1 MALNPFFLNGS
12 PAEQRLVQDLINEQL
27 RMYGVEVL
35 YVPRRF
41 VRKET
46 IIREVTTSKFG
57 DNYAIEAYVSNYD
70 GYSGVGDILTKFGM
84 NLRDELTLVISKE
97 RFDDFISPFMANDTT
112 GELEVVSRPR
122 EGDIIYFPLGK
133 RIFEVK
139 FVEHEQPFYQL
150 GKTYVYELKCELF
163 EYEDEIGGWSET
175 TQSTTEIDEV
185 LENQGYI
192 KSLQLFSSGQVAALT
207 PSINTGYIRKIYLNN
222 DGYDYSGTPTV
233 AISSAPSG
241 GTNATAIALTKCVSG
256 SCSVKEILITNAGA
270 GYTTTPTIT
279 ITGGNGVGAAATCE
293 IVKNYYGIQS
303 VSIASSGSGYSTP
316 PTITFSAPS
325 VNAGTGIT
333 AKGKVVVSQ
342 DGNISKVYISD
353 AGIGYATQ
361 AAVSVQNPPLIT
373 GVGTYIFNEIV
384 VGQISGTKARVKT
397 WNEDTY
403 ILKVGIT
410 TGSFI
415 PGEIIVG
422 SASSA
427 IYSIKSSS
435 TSTLIDN
442 YEQNDEFESEASKIV
457 DFSESNPFGN
467 Y

>member
-1 MALNPFFLNGS
+1 
-12 PAEQRLVQDLINEQL
+12 L

-97 RFDDFISPFMANDTT
+97 RFDDFISPFMASDTS

-150 GKTYVYELKCELF
+150 GETYVYELKCELF
-163 EYEDEIGGWSET
+163 EYEDEIGGWDET
-175 TQSTTEIDEV
+175 NQSTTEIDDV

-192 KSLQLFSSGQVAALT
+192 KSLQLFSSGQVPTLT
-207 PSINTGYIRKIYLNN
+207 PAISTGYVRKIYLNN
-222 DGYDYSGTPTV
+222 DGYNYTGTPTV

-241 GTNATAIALTKCVSG
+241 GTNATAIAITKCVVG
-256 SCSVKEILITNAGA
+256 SCSVEEILITNAGA
-270 GYTTTPTIT
+270 GYTTTPTVT

-293 IVKNYYGIQS
+293 IVKDYYGIRS
-303 VSIASSGSGYSTP
+303 VSIASSGSGYSNP
-316 PTITFSAPS
+316 PNITFSSPS
-325 VNAGTGIT
+325 VGAAIT
-333 AKGKVVVSQ
+333 ATGKVIVSS
-342 DGNISKVYISD
+342 DGHISKVYISD
-353 AGIGYATQ
+353 AGIGYTTQ
-361 AAVSVQNPPLIT
+361 PSISVQSPPLIT
-373 GVGTYIFNEIV
+373 GIGTYSFNEV
-384 VGQISGTKARVKT
+384 VIGQTSKTRARVKT
-397 WNEDTY
+397 WNKDTY

-422 SASSA
+422 TASSA
-427 IYSIKSSS
+427 IYSLKSSS

-442 YEQNDEFESEASKIV
+442 YEQNDEFESEAIKIV

>member
-12 PAEQRLVQDLINEQL
+12 PSEQRLVQDLINEQL

-57 DNYAIEAYVSNYD
+57 DNYAIEAYLSNYD
-70 GYSGVGDILTKFGM
+70 GYSGAGDILTKFGM
-84 NLRDELTLVISKE
+84 NLRDELTLIISKE
-97 RFDDFISPFMANDTT
+97 RFDDFISPFMASDTS

-163 EYEDEIGGWSET
+163 EYEDEIGGWNES

-192 KSLQLFSSGQVAALT
+192 KSLQLFSTGQVPTLT
-207 PSINTGYIRKIYLNN
+207 PSISTGYVRKIYLNN
-222 DGYDYSGTPTV
+222 DGYDYTGTPTV
-233 AISSAPSG
+233 AISSAPTG
-241 GTNATAIALTKCVSG
+241 GTNATAIALTKCIAG
-256 SCSVKEILITNAGA
+256 SCSVREILITNAGA
-270 GYTTTPTIT
+270 GYTVTPTVT

-303 VSIASSGSGYSTP
+303 VSIASSGSGYSNP
-316 PTITFSAPS
+316 PSITFSSPS
-325 VNAGTGIT
+325 VGAAIT
-333 AKGKVVVSQ
+333 AKGKVVVSAN
-342 DGNISKVYISD
+342 GNVSRVYISD
-353 AGIGYATQ
+353 AGVGYTGQ
-361 AAVSVQNPPLIT
+361 PSISVQNPPLIT
-373 GVGTYIFNEIV
+373 GIGTYAFNEIV
-384 VGQISGTKARVKT
+384 VGQTSKTRARVKT
-397 WNEDTY
+397 WNKDTY

-422 SASSA
+422 TSSSA
-427 IYSIKSSS
+427 IYSLKSLSS
-435 TSTLIDN
+435 ETLIDN
-442 YEQNDEFESEASKIV
+442 YEQNDEFESESRSII

>member
-1 MALNPFFLNGS
+1 MALNSFFLNGS
-12 PAEQRLVQDLINEQL
+12 PSEQRLVQDLINEQL

-46 IIREVTTSKFG
+46 IIREVTTSKFS
-57 DNYAIEAYVSNYD
+57 DNYAIEAYLTNYD
-70 GYSGVGDILTKFGM
+70 GYSGAGDILTKFGM
-84 NLRDELTLVISKE
+84 NLRDELTLIISKE

-163 EYEDEIGGWSET
+163 EYEDEIGGWGEINQDTSD
-175 TQSTTEIDEV
+175 IDET

-192 KSLQLFSSGQVAALT
+192 KSLQLFSSGQVPTLT
-207 PSINTGYIRKIYLNN
+207 PSISTGYVRKIYLNN
-222 DGYDYSGTPTV
+222 DGYDYTGTPTV

-241 GTNATAIALTKCVSG
+241 GTNATAIALTKCTMG

-270 GYTTTPTIT
+270 GYTTIPIIT

-293 IVKNYYGIQS
+293 IVKNYYGIRS

-316 PTITFSAPS
+316 PSIRFSNPS
-325 VNAGTGIT
+325 VGSAIT
-333 AKGKVVVSQ
+333 ATGKVVVSP

-353 AGIGYATQ
+353 AGIGYTTNPTID
-361 AAVSVQNPPLIT
+361 VDNPPLIV
-373 GVGTYIFNEIV
+373 GIGTYTFNEIV
-384 VGQISGTKARVKT
+384 VGQTSKTRARVKT
-397 WNEDTY
+397 WNEDAY

-410 TGSFI
+410 TGLFI

-422 SASSA
+422 TSSSA
-427 IYSIKSSS
+427 IYSLKSLS

-442 YEQNDEFESEASKIV
+442 YEQNDEFESEASAIV

>member
-12 PAEQRLVQDLINEQL
+12 PSEQRLVQDLINEQL

-35 YVPRRF
+35 YIPRRF
-41 VRKET
+41 IRKES

-57 DNYAIEAYVSNYD
+57 DNYAIEAYVLNYD
-70 GYSGVGDILTKFGM
+70 GYSGAGDILTKFGM
-84 NLRDELTLVISKE
+84 SLRDELTLIISKE
-97 RFDDFISPFMANDTT
+97 RFDDFISPFMATDTS

-122 EGDIIYFPLGK
+122 EGDVVYFPLG
-133 RIFEVK
+133 RRLFEVK

-163 EYEDEIGGWSET
+163 EYEDEVGGWDESN
-175 TQSTTEIDEV
+175 QSTTEIDNV

-192 KSLQLFSSGQVAALT
+192 TSLNLFSSGESPTLT
-207 PSINTGYIRKIYLNN
+207 PTISTGYIRKIYLNN
-222 DGYDYSGTPTV
+222 DGYNYTKTPTV

-241 GTNATAIALTKCVSG
+241 GTNATAIALTRCIAG
-256 SCSVKEILITNAGA
+256 SCSIKEILITNAGA
-270 GYTTTPTIT
+270 GYTTIPTIT

-293 IVKNYYGIQS
+293 IVQDYYGIQS
-303 VSIASSGSGYSTP
+303 VSIASSGSGYSKSP
-316 PTITFSAPS
+316 VITFSSPS
-325 VNAGTGIT
+325 AGIAIT
-333 AKGKVVVSQ
+333 ATGKVIVSPS
-342 DGNISKVYISD
+342 GNISNVYISD
-353 AGIGYATQ
+353 AGIGYTAQPTIT
-361 AAVSVQNPPLIT
+361 VQDPPLIT
-373 GVGTYIFNEIV
+373 GIGTYTFNEIV
-384 VGQISGTKARVKT
+384 KGQTSNTKARVKT
-397 WNEDTY
+397 WNKDTY

-422 SASSA
+422 TSSSA
-427 IYSIKSSS
+427 IYSMKSSS
-435 TSTLIDN
+435 SGTLIDN
-442 YEQNDEFESEASKIV
+442 YEQNDEFESEAIKIL

>member
-12 PAEQRLVQDLINEQL
+12 PSEQRLVQDLINEQL

-35 YVPRRF
+35 YIPRRF

-46 IIREVTTSKFG
+46 IIREITTSKFS
-57 DNYAIEAYVSNYD
+57 DNYAIEAYLTNYD
-70 GYSGVGDILTKFGM
+70 GYSGAGDILTKFGM
-84 NLRDELTLVISKE
+84 NLRDELTLIISKE
-97 RFDDFISPFMANDTT
+97 RFDDFISPFMANDIT

-122 EGDIIYFPLGK
+122 EGDIVYFPLGK

-163 EYEDEIGGWSET
+163 EYEDEIGGWNET
-175 TQSTTEIDEV
+175 TQSTSEIDEV

-192 KSLQLFSSGQVAALT
+192 KSLQLFSSGQVPNLS
-207 PSINTGYIRKIYLNN
+207 PSISTGYVRKIYLNN
-222 DGYDYSGTPTV
+222 DGYDYTGTPTV

-241 GTNATAIALTKCVSG
+241 GTNATAIAITKCVVG

-270 GYTTTPTIT
+270 GYTTTPIIT

-293 IVKNYYGIQS
+293 IVKDYYGIQS

-316 PTITFSAPS
+316 PDITFSNPS
-325 VNAGTGIT
+325 VGSGIT
-333 AKGKVVVSQ
+333 ATGKVVVSS

-353 AGIGYATQ
+353 AGIGYDPNPTIF
-361 AAVSVQNPPLIT
+361 VQNPPLIT
-373 GVGTYIFNEIV
+373 GIGTYVFNEIV
-384 VGQISGTKARVKT
+384 VGQTSKTKARVKT
-397 WNEDTY
+397 WNRDTY

-422 SASSA
+422 TDSSA

-435 TSTLIDN
+435 TSALIDN

>member
-12 PAEQRLVQDLINEQL
+12 PSEQRLVQDLINEQL

-35 YVPRRF
+35 YIPRRF
-41 VRKET
+41 IRKES

-57 DNYAIEAYVSNYD
+57 DNYAIESYVLNYD
-70 GYSGVGDILTKFGM
+70 GYSGAGDILTKFGM
-84 NLRDELTLVISKE
+84 SLRDELTLIISKE
-97 RFDDFISPFMANDTT
+97 RFDDFISPFMATDTS

-122 EGDIIYFPLGK
+122 EGDVVYFPLGK
-133 RIFEVK
+133 RLFEVK

-163 EYEDEIGGWSET
+163 EYEDEVGGWDESN
-175 TQSTTEIDEV
+175 QSTTEIDNV

-192 KSLQLFSSGQVAALT
+192 TSLNLFSSGESPVLT
-207 PSINTGYIRKIYLNN
+207 PSISTGYIRKIYLNN
-222 DGYDYSGTPTV
+222 DGYNYTETPTV

-241 GTNATAIALTKCVSG
+241 GTNATAIALTRCISG
-256 SCSVKEILITNAGA
+256 SCSIKEILITNAGA
-270 GYTTTPTIT
+270 GYTTIPTIT

-293 IVKNYYGIQS
+293 IVQDYYGIQS
-303 VSIASSGSGYSTP
+303 VSIASSGSGYSKSP
-316 PTITFSAPS
+316 VITFSSPS
-325 VNAGTGIT
+325 AGIAIT
-333 AKGKVVVSQ
+333 ATGKVIVSPS
-342 DGNISKVYISD
+342 GNISNVYISD
-353 AGIGYATQ
+353 AGIGYTAQPTIT
-361 AAVSVQNPPLIT
+361 VQDPPLIT
-373 GVGTYIFNEIV
+373 GIGTYTFNEIV
-384 VGQISGTKARVKT
+384 KGQTSNTKARVKT
-397 WNEDTY
+397 WNKDTY

-422 SASSA
+422 TSSSA
-427 IYSIKSSS
+427 IYSLKSYSS
-435 TSTLIDN
+435 STLIDN
-442 YEQNDEFESEASKIV
+442 YEQNDEFESEAIKIL

>member
-1 MALNPFFLNGS
+1 MALNSFFLNGS
-12 PAEQRLVQDLINEQL
+12 PSEQRLVQDLINEQL

-46 IIREVTTSKFG
+46 IIREITTSKFS
-57 DNYAIEAYVSNYD
+57 DNYAIEAYLSNYD
-70 GYSGVGDILTKFGM
+70 GYSGAGDILTKFGM
-84 NLRDELTLVISKE
+84 SLRDELTLIISKE
-97 RFDDFISPFMANDTT
+97 RFDDFISPFMATDTT

-122 EGDIIYFPLGK
+122 EGDIVYFPLGK
-133 RIFEVK
+133 RLFEVK

-163 EYEDEIGGWSET
+163 EYEDEIGGWNEIN
-175 TQSTTEIDEV
+175 QSTTDVDEV

-192 KSLQLFSSGQVAALT
+192 KSLRLFSSGQVPTLT
-207 PSINTGYIRKIYLNN
+207 PSISTGYVRKIYLNN
-222 DGYDYSGTPTV
+222 DGYNYTQTPTV

-241 GTNATAIALTKCVSG
+241 GTNASAIALTRCLAG
-256 SCSVKEILITNAGA
+256 SCSIKEILITNAGS
-270 GYTTTPTIT
+270 GYTTAPSIT

-293 IVKNYYGIQS
+293 IVKDYYGIQS
-303 VSIASSGSGYSTP
+303 VSIASSGSGYSNP
-316 PTITFSAPS
+316 PVITFSSPS
-325 VNAGTGIT
+325 AGIAVT
-333 AKGKVVVSQ
+333 ASGKVTVSP
-342 DGNISKVYISD
+342 DGNISRVYISD
-353 AGIGYATQ
+353 AGIGYTSQ
-361 AAVSVQNPPLIT
+361 PTITVEEPSLIT
-373 GVGTYIFNEIV
+373 GIGTYTFNEII
-384 VGQISGTKARVKT
+384 VGQTSKTKARVKT
-397 WNEDTY
+397 WNKDTY

-422 SASSA
+422 TSSSA
-427 IYSIKSSS
+427 IYSMKSSS
-435 TSTLIDN
+435 SGTLIDN
-442 YEQNDEFESEASKIV
+442 YEQNDEFESEAIKIL

>member
-12 PAEQRLVQDLINEQL
+12 PSEQRLVQDLINEQL

-57 DNYAIEAYVSNYD
+57 DNYAIEAYINNYD
-70 GYSGVGDILTKFGM
+70 GYSGAGDILTKFGM
-84 NLRDELTLVISKE
+84 NLRDELTLIISKE
-97 RFDDFISPFMANDTT
+97 RFDDFISPFMATDTT

-163 EYEDEIGGWSET
+163 EYEDEIGGWDET

-192 KSLQLFSSGQVAALT
+192 KSLNLFSTGQVPTLT
-207 PSINTGYIRKIYLNN
+207 PSISTGYVRKIYLNN
-222 DGYDYSGTPTV
+222 DGYNYTGTPMV

-241 GTNATAIALTKCVSG
+241 GTNATAIAITKCIAG
-256 SCSVKEILITNAGA
+256 SCSVGEILITNAGA
-270 GYTTTPTIT
+270 GYTVTPTIT

-293 IVKNYYGIQS
+293 IVKDYYGIRS

-316 PTITFSAPS
+316 PLITFSSPLVGA
-325 VNAGTGIT
+325 AIT
-333 AKGKVVVSQ
+333 AIGKVVVSP

-353 AGIGYATQ
+353 AGIGYTGQ
-361 AAVSVQNPPLIT
+361 PSISVQNPPLIT
-373 GVGTYIFNEIV
+373 GIGTYTFNEIV
-384 VGQISGTKARVKT
+384 IGQTSKTRARVKT
-397 WNEDTY
+397 WNKDTY

-422 SASSA
+422 TASSA
-427 IYSIKSSS
+427 IYSLKSSS
-435 TSTLIDN
+435 TGTLIDN
-442 YEQNDEFESEASKIV
+442 YEQNDEFESEASKVV